1 MWMKRMKWLMVL
13 IFVTPAATDWNL
25 VISRVYMQPLFGG
38 FASEYT
44 RKVPWAKQSRFQL
57 FFISVALF
65 FTITCYSYTLHSL
78 ITLPNRIIT
87 AEKTLTIA
95 TAYVSI
101 GYVVL
106 AGMQFFFAFFPY
118 LLSDAFY
125 AISTLAYD
133 FLNVGSPVIMIM
145 VTESLR
151 HHVFRSKSA
160 TQQNQNSGDHV
171 FLVGVMIVVNHSKT
185 CKFIIQ
191 SLLVLN
197 RMTCVMYPTSHIK
210 MWMKRMKWLMVLIF
224 VTPAATDWN
233 LVISRVYMQPLFGG
247 FASEYTRKVPWAKQ
261 SRFQL
266 FFISVALFFT
276 ITCYSYTLHSLIT
289 LPHRII
295 TAERTLTIA
304 TAYVSIGYVVLA
316 GMQFFFA
323 FFPYLLSDA
332 FYAISTLAY
341 DFLNVGSPVIMIVV
355 TESLRHHVFRSKP
368 AEQENQSHVFTVIKS
383 RSVS

>member
-1 MWMKRMKWLMVL
+1 MVFVLNITNDDDLVVFECDSSYDPWIEILKCILQISYLIPGGKSYLNFILLFTIWFKHRDTYLTSPFFVIYSTDCFVSFLM
-13 IFVTPAATDWNL
+13 IFCDI
-25 VISRVYMQPLFGG
+25 ISRFIMYVPPLCPILSPYFFG
-38 FASEYT
+38 
-44 RKVPWAKQSRFQL
+44 PQI
-57 FFISVALF
+57 FF
-65 FTITCYSYTLHSL
+65 
-78 ITLPNRIIT
+78 
-87 AEKTLTIA
+87 K
-95 TAYVSI
+95 
-101 GYVVL
+101 
-106 AGMQFFFAFFPY
+106 
-118 LLSDAFY
+118 
-125 AISTLAYD
+125 
-133 FLNVGSPVIMIM
+133 
-145 VTESLR
+145 
-151 HHVFRSKSA
+151 
-160 TQQNQNSGDHV
+160 
-171 FLVGVMIVVNHSKT
+171 GVMIVVNHSKT

-197 RMTCVMYPTSHIK
+197 RMTCVMFPTSHIK

-323 FFPYLLSDA
+323 FFPYLLSNA
-332 FYAISTLAY
+332 FFAIALLSY

-383 RSVS
+383 RRLVSYLRIKTKFSGFSVS